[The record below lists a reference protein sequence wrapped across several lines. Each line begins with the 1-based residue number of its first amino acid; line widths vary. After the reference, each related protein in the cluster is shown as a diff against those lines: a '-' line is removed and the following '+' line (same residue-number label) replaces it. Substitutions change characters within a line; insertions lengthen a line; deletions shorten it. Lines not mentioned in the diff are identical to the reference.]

1 LDLFVVFGSDATLA
15 VIMPYRSLSAKKS
28 KQRKSLP
35 SSKRPSDVQRTAPT
49 SDLWRSWKPMQ
60 FCTGMY
66 TPLTVFLSF
75 TQSFLVNDSRNGE
88 KVTFR
93 LEEEYDSVLSDG
105 LSL

>member
-1 LDLFVVFGSDATLA
+1 
-15 VIMPYRSLSAKKS
+15 
-28 KQRKSLP
+28 
-35 SSKRPSDVQRTAPT
+35 
-49 SDLWRSWKPMQ
+49 MQ
-60 FCTGMY
+60 FCTGKY

-93 LEEEYDSVLSDG
+93 LEEEYVSVLSDG

>member
-1 LDLFVVFGSDATLA
+1 
-15 VIMPYRSLSAKKS
+15 MPYRSLSAKKS

-60 FCTGMY
+60 FCT
-66 TPLTVFLSF
+66 
-75 TQSFLVNDSRNGE
+75 VNDSRNGE

-93 LEEEYDSVLSDG
+93 WKKSMIQFYPTVLVS
-105 LSL
+105 